1 MRNDCQLKQDV
12 LSELE
17 WEPAVDEAHV
27 GVTTHQGVVTMTGH
41 VSVYAEKRAAEQAVK
56 RVYGVRG
63 VANEIVVRPPHT
75 HQVDDEEIA
84 ESAVQALQSN
94 AVVPDEQLK
103 VVVRDGWVVLEGA
116 VQNQFEKLAADHAV
130 HHLMGVRGVTNSIV
144 VRAEQSEPMTAA
156 SVDQTRE
163 RIEAAFRRSA
173 GLRSKTIHTELEER
187 VVTLTGDVHS
197 HAERE
202 EAERLA
208 WGAPGVEM
216 VENCI
221 TITPWGSGPSEE
233 WGY

>member
-1 MRNDCQLKQDV
+1 MRNDCRLKQDV

-27 GVTTHQGVVTMTGH
+27 GVTTHHGVVTLTGH
-41 VSVYAEKRAAEQAVK
+41 VPVYAEKRAAEQAVK
-56 RVYGVRG
+56 RVYGVKG

-75 HQVDDEEIA
+75 DQVDDEEIA
-84 ESAVQALQSN
+84 ESAVQALKWN
-94 AVVPDEQLK
+94 AVVPDRQLK
-103 VVVRDGWVVLEGA
+103 VVVQDGWVVLEGV
-116 VQNQFEKLAADHAV
+116 VQNQHEKLTADHVV
-130 HHLMGVRGVTNSIV
+130 HHLVGVRGVTNSIL
-144 VRAEQSEPMTAA
+144 VRAEQPELVTAQ
-156 SVDQTRE
+156 STSQTRE
-163 RIEAAFRRSA
+163 RIEAALRRSA
-173 GLRSKTIHTELEER
+173 GLRSKMIRADLEAH

-208 WGAPGVEM
+208 WAAPGVEQ

-221 TITPWGSGPSEE
+221 TITSWGSGPSEE